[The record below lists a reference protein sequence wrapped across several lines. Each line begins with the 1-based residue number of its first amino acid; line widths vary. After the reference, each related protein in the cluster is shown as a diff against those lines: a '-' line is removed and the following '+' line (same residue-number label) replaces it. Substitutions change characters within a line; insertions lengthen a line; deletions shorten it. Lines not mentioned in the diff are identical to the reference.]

1 MQESTQS
8 KTPIPKTRG
17 RPPKYPFGQ
26 MVVGESFLAYG
37 GGASPWQ
44 CPAYAAAQ
52 QYGIRT
58 GRKFSGR
65 KEGEGKVLI
74 TRIK

>member
-1 MQESTQS
+1 MRESSQNKAST
-8 KTPIPKTRG
+8 PKTRG

-26 MVVGESFLAYG
+26 MVVGESFMAYG
-37 GGASPWQ
+37 DGASPWQ
-44 CPAYAAAQ
+44 CLAYAAAQ

-58 GRKFSGR
+58 GRRFSGR
-65 KEGEGKVLI
+65 KEGDGRVLI